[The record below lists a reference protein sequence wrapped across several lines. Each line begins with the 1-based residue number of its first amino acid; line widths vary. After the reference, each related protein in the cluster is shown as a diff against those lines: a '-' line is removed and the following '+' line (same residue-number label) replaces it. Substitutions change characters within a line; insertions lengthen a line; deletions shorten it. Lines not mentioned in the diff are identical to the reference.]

1 MARIPTLSDG
11 QPLTYEII
19 NKIIEKL
26 GSIKDPVDDQSQD
39 IFVWGPDISPTAK
52 DSARIISG
60 QRDFTLKAND
70 PAPNVT
76 VQFKTRKGMG
86 GKVFTKVPIVVATVV
101 DPKKGGTADM
111 ATISIVET
119 TTTEVTFNV
128 RVLKASKSNI
138 SLTINYIAIG
148 AGPKTD

>member
-1 MARIPTLSDG
+1 
-11 QPLTYEII
+11 
-19 NKIIEKL
+19 
-26 GSIKDPVDDQSQD
+26 
-39 IFVWGPDISPTAK
+39 
-52 DSARIISG
+52 
-60 QRDFTLKAND
+60 
-70 PAPNVT
+70 
-76 VQFKTRKGMG
+76 MG

-111 ATISIVET
+111 ATISIIET